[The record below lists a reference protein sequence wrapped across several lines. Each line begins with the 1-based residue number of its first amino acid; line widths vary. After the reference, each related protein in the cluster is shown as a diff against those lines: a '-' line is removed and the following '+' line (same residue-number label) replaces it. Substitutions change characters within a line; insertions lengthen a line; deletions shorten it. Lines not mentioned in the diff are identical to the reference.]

1 MDGVIMNLPMSPN
14 MMATAFQATAPSWGD
29 QLMKFMGGPNAS
41 LGLGMGSAIGNYFGQ
56 QAMNNV
62 QEQGYQRALQG
73 TQNSLMSLLG
83 RGDLMGE
90 NAGARVVGRDTGGM
104 SMYDR
109 VLAPGT
115 ILSGGPGGGGI
126 DPRQVQM
133 RMALGRLMSTDPF
146 SGKQRSAMAGE
157 QNRQLG
163 QSLAMQPTGNL
174 QQDMSGLLNYGQ
186 AGQSAAGLQMQL
198 GEAAAQSRR
207 NAALN
212 ASQYLG
218 GVYGAAGKA
227 IG

>member
-1 MDGVIMNLPMSPN
+1 MNLPMSPS
-14 MMATAFQATAPSWGD
+14 MMATVFDQTAPSWSD
-29 QLMKFMGGPNAS
+29 QLMNFMGGPNAS

-115 ILSGGPGGGGI
+115 ILSGGPGGGAADVPDEEVRLLCGLVGAGWTGAPSGGHPPLHAAPARACALPP
-126 DPRQVQM
+126 PRPGSV
-133 RMALGRLMSTDPF
+133 PF
-146 SGKQRSAMAGE
+146 E
-157 QNRQLG
+157 
-163 QSLAMQPTGNL
+163 
-174 QQDMSGLLNYGQ
+174 LLDV
-186 AGQSAAGLQMQL
+186 AVAH
-198 GEAAAQSRR
+198 
-207 NAALN
+207 
-212 ASQYLG
+212 
-218 GVYGAAGKA
+218 
-227 IG
+227 

>member
-1 MDGVIMNLPMSPN
+1 MNLPMSPS
-14 MMATAFQATAPSWGD
+14 MMATVFDQTAPSWSD
-29 QLMKFMGGPNAS
+29 QLMNFMGGPNAS

-207 NAALN
+207 NASLN

-227 IG
+227 IA

>member
-1 MDGVIMNLPMSPN
+1 
-14 MMATAFQATAPSWGD
+14 
-29 QLMKFMGGPNAS
+29 
-41 LGLGMGSAIGNYFGQ
+41 
-56 QAMNNV
+56 MNNV
-62 QEQGYQRALQG
+62 QQQGYERAKQG

-207 NAALN
+207 NASLN